1 MRPAVDLNL
10 IDITPSFWLSA
21 TPILPARTPSA
32 ISFSGPS
39 GAVGEL
45 GEAGAWELG
54 HPRVACGDFV
64 DAVVHV

>member
-1 MRPAVDLNL
+1 MSIAHTATEGAPILIGRSMRPAVDLNL
-10 IDITPSFWLSA
+10 INITPSFWLSA

-45 GEAGAWELG
+45 GEAGA
-54 HPRVACGDFV
+54 
-64 DAVVHV
+64 